1 MRTRA
6 KQKFVAKATALGAGV
21 LLSRTL
27 ILNIHKQNNNPAD
40 RLHGSPDRKGATMH
54 TSNIYRDV
62 TLDKI
67 SEQDVGRTLRAAG
80 WVENIRDH
88 GGVSFIDLRDMYG
101 VLQVVMRDTSL
112 LAGINKED
120 CISVEG
126 VMEHRDEETYN
137 PKIPTGT
144 IELEAHKVDM
154 LGKVYKPLPFEI
166 VTSKENHENT
176 RLKYRYLDL
185 RNRKV
190 KDNMIFR
197 SRVIS
202 YLREKMTELGF
213 LEIQTPIL
221 CASSPEGARDYIVP
235 SRKYKG
241 KFYALPQ
248 APQQYKQLLMVS
260 GFDKYFQIAP
270 CFRDEDARA
279 DRSPGEFYQLDFE
292 MSFAT
297 QEDVFRVGE
306 EVLADTFRKFAPEG
320 WTVTET
326 PFPVISYAE
335 AMLSFG
341 TDKPDLRNPLRII
354 DVTEFFQRC
363 SFKPFHGQTV
373 RAIKVSEKMSKGFHE
388 KLLKF
393 AQSIGI
399 GGLGYLE
406 VMEDGSYKGPIDKF
420 IPEEMKKE
428 MAELASLVPGD
439 TIFFIADKEK
449 QACLYAGQIR
459 TELGQRLDL
468 CEKNAY
474 HFCYINDFPMYEYD
488 EEQKK
493 IVFTHNPF
501 SMPQGGLEA
510 LNTKNPLEILAYQY
524 DIVCNGV
531 ELSSGAVRNHSLD
544 IMVRAFEIAGY
555 TEEDLQAK
563 FGALYNAFQYG
574 APPHAGMAP
583 GIDRMIML
591 LRNEEN
597 IREVI
602 PFPMNGNAQ
611 DVMCGAPN
619 EVSEMQLREVH
630 IKVRK

>member
-1 MRTRA
+1 M
-6 KQKFVAKATALGAGV
+6 KA
-21 LLSRTL
+21 
-27 ILNIHKQNNNPAD
+27 N
-40 RLHGSPDRKGATMH
+40 M
-54 TSNIYRDV
+54 YRDV
-62 TLDKI
+62 YLKDITEEQIGQTLKV
-67 SEQDVGRTLRAAG
+67 SG

-101 VLQVVMRDTSL
+101 VLQVVLRDTSL
-112 LAGINKED
+112 LTGIVKED
-120 CISVEG
+120 CVSITGLIEK
-126 VMEHRDEETYN
+126 RDEETYN
-137 PKIPTGT
+137 PKIATGT
-144 IELEAHKVDM
+144 IELEAKTIQI
-154 LGKVYKPLPFEI
+154 LGKVYKPLPFE
-166 VTSKENHENT
+166 VMTSKEIREDL

-185 RNRKV
+185 RNQKV
-190 KDNMIFR
+190 KDNIVFR

-202 YLREKMTELGF
+202 FLRQKMTEMGF

-297 QEDVFRVGE
+297 QEDVFAVGE
-306 EVLADTFRKFAPEG
+306 EVLSATFEKFAPEG
-320 WTVTET
+320 YSVTQA
-326 PFPVISYAE
+326 PYPIISYKQ
-335 AMLSFG
+335 AMLEFG

-363 SFKPFHGQTV
+363 TFKPFKGRTV
-373 RAIKVSEKMSKGFHE
+373 RAIKVNRQMSKGFHE

-393 AQSIGI
+393 AQSIGM

-406 VMEDGSYKGPIDKF
+406 VMEDMSYKGPIDKF
-420 IPEEMKKE
+420 IPDDMKVEMK
-428 MAELASLVPGD
+428 ELAGLSAGD
-439 TIFFIADKEK
+439 TIFFIADKE
-449 QACLYAGQIR
+449 ARANLYAGQIR
-459 TELGQRLDL
+459 TELGEKLDL
-468 CEKNAY
+468 IEKNAY
-474 HFCYINDFPMYEYD
+474 RFCYINDFPMFELD
-488 EEQKK
+488 EETKQ
-493 IVFTHNPF
+493 IGFTHNPF

-510 LNTKNPLEILAYQY
+510 LKTQDPLTILAYQY

-531 ELSSGAVRNHSLD
+531 ELSSGAVRNHD
-544 IMVRAFEIAGY
+544 MEIMVKAFEIAGY
-555 TEEDLQAK
+555 NEETLKNK
-563 FGALYNAFQYG
+563 FGALYNAFQFG

-583 GIDRMIML
+583 GVDRMIML
-591 LRNEEN
+591 LCNEEN

-602 PFPMNGNAQ
+602 AFPMSGSAQ
-611 DVMCGAPN
+611 DLMCGAPN
-619 EVSEMQLREVH
+619 DVTEQQLREVH
-630 IKVRK
+630 IKVRD